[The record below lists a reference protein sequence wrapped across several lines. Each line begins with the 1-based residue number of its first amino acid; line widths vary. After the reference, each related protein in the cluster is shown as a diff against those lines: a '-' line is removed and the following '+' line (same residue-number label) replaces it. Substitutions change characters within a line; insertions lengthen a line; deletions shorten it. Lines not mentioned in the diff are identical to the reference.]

1 MAPTVHSRTLQRA
14 AELLGGAP
22 ALSEHLDVPPHR
34 LLLWMLGA
42 TPPPGDIFL
51 KAVDVVAE
59 RHMQILRGELQG

>member
-1 MAPTVHSRTLQRA
+1 
-14 AELLGGAP
+14 
-22 ALSEHLDVPPHR
+22 

-51 KAVDVVAE
+51 KAVDVVAA